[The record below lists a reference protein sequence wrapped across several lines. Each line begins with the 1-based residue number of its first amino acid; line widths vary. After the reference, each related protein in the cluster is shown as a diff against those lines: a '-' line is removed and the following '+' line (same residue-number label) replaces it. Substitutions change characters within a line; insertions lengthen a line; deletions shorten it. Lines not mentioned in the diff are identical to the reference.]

1 MKKLII
7 LLLFIPLVSFGQEYS
22 NYYGTYDVNANVNVN
37 ANINK
42 NVNVTGNVT
51 KTVTTIE
58 NNSVQL
64 DIDLADKNYTVNG
77 HAVES
82 VTLYTDADCYG
93 DLAVNWE
100 EEDDSN
106 YVHNTSMLMRDTDDS
121 NNNTETMGEF
131 YWERAFNTQL
141 QAILLEAGF
150 STQAVA
156 DVSTSEWGMQDVGR
170 ASYDAN
176 EIAEEIFACYNL
188 QYEDA

>member
-1 MKKLII
+1 M
-7 LLLFIPLVSFGQEYS
+7 Q
-22 NYYGTYDVNANVNVN
+22 NVNN
-37 ANINK
+37 TKI
-42 NVNVTGNVT
+42 
-51 KTVTTIE
+51 KTVTTFE
-58 NNSVQL
+58 NADNSVQL
-64 DIDLADKNYTVNG
+64 DIDLADKNYVVNG
-77 HAVES
+77 RKVES

-150 STQAVA
+150 STEAVA

-176 EIAEEIFACYNL
+176 CIAEEMLACYNL
-188 QYEDA
+188 VLEEA

>member
-1 MKKLII
+1 M
-7 LLLFIPLVSFGQEYS
+7 Q
-22 NYYGTYDVNANVNVN
+22 NVNN
-37 ANINK
+37 TKI
-42 NVNVTGNVT
+42 
-51 KTVTTIE
+51 KTVTTFE
-58 NNSVQL
+58 NADNSVQL
-64 DIDLADKNYTVNG
+64 DIDLADKNYVVNG
-77 HAVES
+77 RKVES

-156 DVSTSEWGMQDVGR
+156 DVSTSEWGMQDEGR

-176 EIAEEIFACYNL
+176 CIAEEMLTAHNL
-188 QYEDA
+188 VLQEA

>member
-1 MKKLII
+1 M
-7 LLLFIPLVSFGQEYS
+7 Q
-22 NYYGTYDVNANVNVN
+22 NVNN
-37 ANINK
+37 TKI
-42 NVNVTGNVT
+42 
-51 KTVTTIE
+51 KTVTTFE
-58 NNSVQL
+58 NADNSVQL
-64 DIDLADKNYTVNG
+64 DIDLADKNYVVNG
-77 HAVES
+77 RKVES

-150 STQAVA
+150 STEAVA

-176 EIAEEIFACYNL
+176 CIAEEMLTAHNL
-188 QYEDA
+188 VLQEA

>member
-1 MKKLII
+1 M
-7 LLLFIPLVSFGQEYS
+7 Q
-22 NYYGTYDVNANVNVN
+22 NVNN
-37 ANINK
+37 TKI
-42 NVNVTGNVT
+42 
-51 KTVTTIE
+51 KTVTTFE
-58 NNSVQL
+58 NADNSVQL
-64 DIDLADKNYTVNG
+64 DIDLTAKNYVVNG
-77 HAVES
+77 RKVES

-176 EIAEEIFACYNL
+176 CIAEEMLTAHNL
-188 QYEDA
+188 VLQEA

>member
-1 MKKLII
+1 M
-7 LLLFIPLVSFGQEYS
+7 Q
-22 NYYGTYDVNANVNVN
+22 NVNN
-37 ANINK
+37 TKI
-42 NVNVTGNVT
+42 
-51 KTVTTIE
+51 KTVTTFE
-58 NNSVQL
+58 NADNSVQL
-64 DIDLADKNYTVNG
+64 DIDLANKNYVVNG
-77 HAVES
+77 RKVES

-106 YVHNTSMLMRDTDDS
+106 YVHNTSMLMRDNSDS

-176 EIAEEIFACYNL
+176 CIAEEMLTAHNL
-188 QYEDA
+188 VLQEA